1 MDDLPDPAALGA
13 AIRRYVSVDR
23 RHLELLH
30 GNVQRRR
37 VGSVERTAFFR
48 ELIADSE
55 RVGDQEFAALLGH
68 GSGWRERLV
77 AAWIAG
83 IGGRTRQRER
93 IGELLIESRQTYAG
107 QGYCFALAC
116 FGTSADGQILC
127 DYLDNYLRRT
137 DLYYDQHWAIGALL
151 DIDTQLGSDYAERFI
166 ARDGLWQQW
175 TRDKSADYLEAQK
188 NRVAELRALVEK
200 ARQAGPAGTDQRAVS
215 LPAGWVSIPGH
226 DRAVFEAEVVTEV
239 SADLKPSHP
248 LVGRSLMAVAHCS
261 QRDHVLF
268 EVAEEPI
275 RWVLVELSWSGQPEP
290 GIRPH
295 WEFFAS
301 PETAAA
307 GLREHMR

>member
-1 MDDLPDPAALGA
+1 MDDLPAPAALGA
-13 AIRRYVSVDR
+13 TIRRYVSVDR

-30 GNVQRRR
+30 GNIQQRR
-37 VGSVERTAFFR
+37 VGPVERTSFLR

-55 RVGDQEFAALLGH
+55 RVDDQELAALLGH

-77 AAWIAG
+77 AAWMAG
-83 IGGRTRQRER
+83 IGGHTRQRQR

-107 QGYCFALAC
+107 QGYCFALAR
-116 FGTSADGQILC
+116 FGTPADAQVLC
-127 DYLDNYLRRT
+127 DYLDQYLRRP

-151 DIDTQLGSDYAERFI
+151 DIDTQLGSDYAERFT
-166 ARDGLWQQW
+166 APDGLWQQW
-175 TRDKSADYLEAQK
+175 TRDKSPEYLEAQK
-188 NRVAELRALVEK
+188 DHVAELRALVEE
-200 ARQAGPAGTDQRAVS
+200 ARQSDPARTDQRTVS
-215 LPAGWVSIPGH
+215 LPAGWVPIPEH

-248 LVGRSLMAVAHCS
+248 LAGRPLMAVSHCS

-268 EVAEEPI
+268 EVAEEPV
-275 RWVLVELSWSGQPEP
+275 RWALVELSWSGKPEP
-290 GIRPH
+290 GIQPH
-295 WEFFAS
+295 WDFFAS